1 MPVNV
6 VLADDHQIV
15 LEGLVQL
22 FRLEP
27 DFRVLAR
34 CTNGEETLDAVRL
47 HRPDVLVL
55 DVRMPGR
62 DGLAILREITREALP
77 TRVVLLT
84 AALDEEG
91 VMEAIR
97 GGAWGLVLKEMAP
110 QTLVQCVREVHG
122 GERCLDNRSVVRAL
136 EKVGGRDADA
146 GRLTALVT
154 PRELEIIRMIAT
166 GLRNKEIA
174 ARLSISE
181 GTVKIHLH
189 NIYEKLDVDGRLA
202 LLLYAQEHGLV

>member
-1 MPVNV
+1 MAVTI

-15 LEGLVQL
+15 LEGLVQIL
-22 FRLEP
+22 RLEP
-27 DFRVLAR
+27 DFQVVAR
-34 CTNGEETLDAVRL
+34 CTNGEETLEAVRR

-55 DVRMPGR
+55 DVHMPSK
-62 DGLAILREITREALP
+62 DGLAVLRDIRREELP

-84 AALDEEG
+84 AALDESG
-91 VMEAIR
+91 VVEAVR
-97 GGAWGLVLKEMAP
+97 LGVWGLVFKEMAP
-110 QTLVQCVREVHG
+110 QTLVTCVRKVHA
-122 GERCLDNRSVVRAL
+122 GERWLDNRSVVRAL
-136 EKVGGRDADA
+136 ETISQREA
-146 GRLTALVT
+146 TAEASAAQVT

-174 ARLSISE
+174 TQLSISE

-189 NIYEKLDVDGRLA
+189 NIYEKLQVDGRLA

>member
-1 MPVNV
+1 MVVNL

-34 CTNGEETLDAVRL
+34 CTTGEDTLEAVRRY
-47 HRPDVLVL
+47 RPDVLVL
-55 DVRMPGR
+55 DVRMPGK
-62 DGLAILREITREALP
+62 DGLAILREITGEKLP

-91 VMEAIR
+91 VVEAVR
-97 GGAWGLVLKEMAP
+97 LGAWGLVLKEMAP
-110 QTLVQCVREVHG
+110 QTLVQCVREVHAG
-122 GERCLDNRSVVRAL
+122 QRRLDNRSVVRAL
-136 EKVGGRDADA
+136 EKISRREA
-146 GRLTALVT
+146 GVHRLAALLT
-154 PRELEIIRMIAT
+154 PRELEIIGMVAT

-174 ARLSISE
+174 SRLSISE

-189 NIYEKLDVDGRLA
+189 NIYEKLEVDGRMA

>member
-1 MPVNV
+1 VAISLV
-6 VLADDHQIV
+6 IADDHQIV
-15 LEGLVQL
+15 LEGLVQIL
-22 FRLEP
+22 RLEP
-27 DFRVLAR
+27 DFHVVAR
-34 CTNGEETLDAVRL
+34 CTNGEETFEAVRR

-55 DVRMPGR
+55 DVRMPGK
-62 DGLAILREITREALP
+62 DGLAVLRDIRREELP

-91 VMEAIR
+91 VVEAVR
-97 GGAWGLVLKEMAP
+97 LGVWGLVFKEMAP
-110 QTLVQCVREVHG
+110 QTLVTCVRKVHA
-122 GERCLDNRSVVRAL
+122 GERWLDNRSVMRAL
-136 EKVGGRDADA
+136 ETISRREANA
-146 GRLTALVT
+146 EASAAQVT

-174 ARLSISE
+174 AQLSISE

-189 NIYEKLDVDGRLA
+189 NIYEKLQVDGRLA

>member
-1 MPVNV
+1 MAISL
-6 VLADDHQIV
+6 VLADDHQIL

-22 FRLEP
+22 FRRER

-34 CTNGEETLDAVRL
+34 CTNGEDSLAAVRR
-47 HRPDVLVL
+47 HRPDILVL
-55 DVRMPGR
+55 DVRMPGK
-62 DGLAILREITREALP
+62 DGLAILGEITRATLP

-91 VMEAIR
+91 VVAAIR
-97 GGAWGLVLKEMAP
+97 LGVWGLVLKEMAP
-110 QTLVQCVREVHG
+110 QTLVQCVREVHR
-122 GERCLDNRSVVRAL
+122 GERWLDHQSVVRAL
-136 EKVGGRDADA
+136 DKVSRREAEVGQIAA
-146 GRLTALVT
+146 IVT
-154 PRELEIIRMIAT
+154 SREMEIIRMIAA

-189 NIYEKLDVDGRLA
+189 NIYEKLQVDGRLP

>member
-1 MPVNV
+1 VAV
-6 VLADDHQIV
+6 TLILADDHQIV
-15 LEGLVQL
+15 LEGLVQIL
-22 FRLEP
+22 RLEP
-27 DFRVLAR
+27 DFQVVAR
-34 CTNGEETLDAVRL
+34 CTNGEQTLDAVRR

-55 DVRMPGR
+55 DVRMPGK
-62 DGLAILREITREALP
+62 DGLAVLRDIRREELP

-91 VMEAIR
+91 VVEAVR
-97 GGAWGLVLKEMAP
+97 LGVWGLVFKEMAP
-110 QTLVQCVREVHG
+110 QTLVTCVRKVHA
-122 GERCLDNRSVVRAL
+122 GERWLDNRSVVRAL
-136 EKVGGRDADA
+136 ETISQREA
-146 GRLTALVT
+146 TAEASAAQVT

-174 ARLSISE
+174 AQLSISE

-189 NIYEKLDVDGRLA
+189 NIYEKLQVDGRLA

>member
-1 MPVNV
+1 MPVNLV
-6 VLADDHQIV
+6 VADDHQIV

-62 DGLAILREITREALP
+62 DGLAILREITREGLP

-91 VMEAIR
+91 VVEAIR
-97 GGAWGLVLKEMAP
+97 LGAWGLVLKEMAP
-110 QTLVQCVREVHG
+110 QTLVQCVREVHA
-122 GERCLDNRSVVRAL
+122 GERWLDNRSVVRAL
-136 EKVGGRDADA
+136 EKVGRREADV
-146 GRLTALVT
+146 GRLAALVT

-174 ARLSISE
+174 TRLSISE

>member
-1 MPVNV
+1 VISL

-27 DFRVLAR
+27 DFQVLAR
-34 CTNGEETLDAVRL
+34 CTNGEQTLEAVRH
-47 HRPDVLVL
+47 HRPDILVL
-55 DVRMPGR
+55 DVRMPGK
-62 DGLAILREITREALP
+62 DGLEILREVARERLP

-84 AALDEEG
+84 AVLDEGG
-91 VMEAIR
+91 VVEAIR
-97 GGAWGLVLKEMAP
+97 LGAWGLVLKEMAP
-110 QTLVQCVREVHG
+110 ATLVQCVREVHA
-122 GERCLDNRSVVRAL
+122 GERSLDNRSVVRAL
-136 EKVGGRDADA
+136 EKIARREA
-146 GRLTALVT
+146 GVARVSGLVT
-154 PRELEIIRMIAT
+154 PRELEIIRMIAH

-189 NIYEKLDVDGRLA
+189 NVYEKLQLDGRLA
-202 LLLYAQEHGLV
+202 LLLYAREHALV

>member
-1 MPVNV
+1 VAVSLV
-6 VLADDHQIV
+6 VADDHRIV

-34 CTNGEETLDAVRL
+34 CTNGEETLEAVRR

-55 DVRMPGR
+55 DVRMPGK
-62 DGLAILREITREALP
+62 DGLAVLRDIVGDKLP

-84 AALDEEG
+84 AALDEDG
-91 VMEAIR
+91 VVEAIR
-97 GGAWGLVLKEMAP
+97 LGAWGLVMKEMAP
-110 QTLVQCVREVHG
+110 GTLVQCVREVHA
-122 GERCLDNRSVVRAL
+122 GERWLDNRSVVRAL
-136 EKVGGRDADA
+136 EKIARREA
-146 GRLTALVT
+146 GVARVSGLVT
-154 PRELEIIRMIAT
+154 PRELEIIRMISS

-189 NIYEKLDVDGRLA
+189 NIYEKLQLDGRLA
-202 LLLYAQEHGLV
+202 LLLYAREHALA

>member
-1 MPVNV
+1 VPVSLV
-6 VLADDHQIV
+6 VADDHQIV

-34 CTNGEETLDAVRL
+34 CTNADDTLAAVRR

-55 DVRMPGR
+55 DVHMPGK
-62 DGLAILREITREALP
+62 DGLAVLREMTQDGLP
-77 TRVVLLT
+77 SRVVLLT

-91 VMEAIR
+91 VADAVR
-97 GGAWGLVLKEMAP
+97 QGVWGLVLKEMAP
-110 QTLVQCVREVHG
+110 QTLVQCVREVHAG
-122 GERCLDNRSVVRAL
+122 RRWLDNRSVVRAL
-136 EKVGGRDADA
+136 EKIARREA
-146 GRLTALVT
+146 GEEEAAALVT
-154 PRELEIIRMIAT
+154 PRELQIIRMIAT

-174 ARLSISE
+174 TQLSITE

-189 NIYEKLDVDGRLA
+189 NIYEKLQVDGRLA
-202 LLLYAQEHGLV
+202 LLLYAQERGLV